1 MLGRTNANAC
11 KSSRCCGK
19 HGLWSLKGIIE
30 GEKGELSLAWGGI
43 VGVGGVS
50 GFEGL
55 KEFYSAEMG
64 REGYRC
70 YRVKVNCI
78 D

>member
-1 MLGRTNANAC
+1 M
-11 KSSRCCGK
+11 
-19 HGLWSLKGIIE
+19 KGIIE
-30 GEKGELSLAWGGI
+30 GEKGELGLAWGGI

-55 KEFYSAEMG
+55 KVFKKGHMTEMG
-64 REGYRC
+64 REEYKYNRITMS
-70 YRVKVNCI
+70 CI

>member
-1 MLGRTNANAC
+1 M
-11 KSSRCCGK
+11 
-19 HGLWSLKGIIE
+19 KGIIE

-55 KEFYSAEMG
+55 KVFKKGHMTEMG
-64 REGYRC
+64 REGYGL
-70 YRVKVNCI
+70 YKLH
-78 D
+78 